1 MHLRLLKRDD
11 LPALADLGTEA
22 FRDDNLQTI
31 LFPPEAV
38 ANGSL
43 RRSINL
49 RIRKRLVEAG
59 THCYVSM
66 SDEDD
71 EFWSG
76 TPELLGYAF
85 WTRVGKSE
93 AAKKWQTDTLF
104 SSMISP
110 TFYLVNP
117 LIIKTELERTLI
129 GAEMWYSEYFLDRD
143 RPWDKIHYMRNLSI
157 DHFGS
162 IPEYLELAALAVHPK
177 FHRRGI
183 GGMML
188 RYGIDLAQKEQVP
201 LVLEAS
207 RAGTLLY
214 TKNGFRET
222 GRTEMFP
229 EVIVVAMQLDP
240 KIDCLSI
247 GGLK

>member
-11 LPALADLGTEA
+11 LPALSDLGTEA

-104 SSMISP
+104 S
-110 TFYLVNP
+110 
-117 LIIKTELERTLI
+117 KLERTLI

-247 GGLK
+247 GG